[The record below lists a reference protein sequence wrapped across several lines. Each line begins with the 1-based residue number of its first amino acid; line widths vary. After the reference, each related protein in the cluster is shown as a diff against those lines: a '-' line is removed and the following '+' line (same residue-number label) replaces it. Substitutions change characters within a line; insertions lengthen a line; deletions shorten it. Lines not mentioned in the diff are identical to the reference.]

1 MTMIVM
7 MMIVIAIVMIMIM
20 IIYVKYNGQIYDM
33 MIERVK
39 NNDKIQNS
47 RINRQV
53 N

>member
-1 MTMIVM
+1 MMIVM
-7 MMIVIAIVMIMIM
+7 AIVMMLMM

-33 MIERVK
+33 IVERVK

-47 RINRQV
+47 RISRQV

>member
-1 MTMIVM
+1 MIVMAIVM
-7 MMIVIAIVMIMIM
+7 MMMM

-33 MIERVK
+33 MVERVK

-47 RINRQV
+47 RIKRQV

>member
-1 MTMIVM
+1 MIIMAIVM
-7 MMIVIAIVMIMIM
+7 MMMM

-33 MIERVK
+33 IVERVK

-47 RINRQV
+47 RISRQV

>member
-1 MTMIVM
+1 MIIMAIVM
-7 MMIVIAIVMIMIM
+7 MMM

-33 MIERVK
+33 MIERAK
-39 NNDKIQNS
+39 DNDKIQNS

>member
-1 MTMIVM
+1 MIMMAIVM
-7 MMIVIAIVMIMIM
+7 MMMM

-33 MIERVK
+33 MVERVK

>member
-1 MTMIVM
+1 MIIMAIVM
-7 MMIVIAIVMIMIM
+7 MMMM

-33 MIERVK
+33 MVERVK

>member
-1 MTMIVM
+1 MMIVM
-7 MMIVIAIVMIMIM
+7 AIVMMIMMM

-33 MIERVK
+33 MVERVK